1 METYQAVQ
9 RNFNILKT
17 ISLKQQEEFHSA
29 MRHTNEVEKKSEILQ
44 KDNTRMKGRYDQ
56 MSTELDRLKKK
67 EMEFNEVL
75 SKRLEQQN
83 EVDVLKT

>member
-17 ISLKQQEEFHSA
+17 IILKQQEEFRSA

-44 KDNTRMKGRYDQ
+44 KDNTKMKGRYDQ
-56 MSTELDRLKKK
+56 MSTELDRLMKK
-67 EMEFNEVL
+67 ELEFNEVL
-75 SKRLEQQN
+75 SKRLEQKN
-83 EVDVLKT
+83 EVDVLMT